1 MKKKSPIK
9 DIIQSTAIGLFS
21 IGIIALFSAIGQC
34 SIEKHN
40 KAIQSTSDNIEL
52 NEVEQYHL
60 SEGRH
65 VKFIEDILP

>member
-9 DIIQSTAIGLFS
+9 DILQSAVIGLFA

-34 SIEKHN
+34 SVEKHN

-52 NEVEQYHL
+52 NEIEQYHL
-60 SEGRH
+60 SQGRNI
-65 VKFIEDILP
+65 KFIEDILP